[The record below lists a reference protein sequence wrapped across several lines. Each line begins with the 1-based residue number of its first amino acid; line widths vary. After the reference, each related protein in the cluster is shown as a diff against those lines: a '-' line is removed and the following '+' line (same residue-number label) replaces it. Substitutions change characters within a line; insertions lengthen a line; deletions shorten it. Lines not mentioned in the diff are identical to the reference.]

1 MPNFMVVFEPGN
13 YLHQLIIRRRHM
25 PLDYLHRHEEYKD
38 LIRTVAE
45 EKGIALDLVEK
56 DYTAGAV

>member
-1 MPNFMVVFEPGN
+1 
-13 YLHQLIIRRRHM
+13 M